1 MKLLRKKLT
10 VNFSKQC
17 AGFLLQIIFWWLQA
31 NVLNN
36 YTIEKGKGKT
46 VQFLNAIFKE
56 NLITHALLEEKNV
69 LLICNKNEINHEIL
83 ADKKSIFVESLSF
96 FYILFFFLAKS

>member
-36 YTIEKGKGKT
+36 YTIEKGKGKHS
-46 VQFLNAIFKE
+46 AIFK
-56 NLITHALLEEKNV
+56 
-69 LLICNKNEINHEIL
+69 CNFQGKPNYIRTFGG
-83 ADKKSIFVESLSF
+83 KKCS
-96 FYILFFFLAKS
+96 ANM